1 MIEEKEKDGIS
12 SPSSLVAS
20 EEEEISSSR
29 RPTLARHHT
38 VALGS
43 ALASVDA
50 ATASSRATGVVPR
63 GGPSTAVV
71 FDRGGVFVSTAAP
84 GALAAR
90 HPRAPCLPLSA
101 LPCAVAGFDRGA
113 DPRQPWRGKVRHDA
127 ANLVLCN
134 LVAMSF

>member
-1 MIEEKEKDGIS
+1 MIEEKEKDEIS

-29 RPTLARHHT
+29 QPTLARHHT

-50 ATASSRATGVVPR
+50 ATASSRAAGVVPR

-71 FDRGGVFVSTAAP
+71 LDRGGVFVSTAAP

-90 HPRAPCLPLSA
+90 HTRAPRLPLSA

-113 DPRQPWRGKVRHDA
+113 GPRRPRRGVVRDGA
-127 ANLVLCN
+127 ATLVLCN
-134 LVAMSF
+134 IVAISF